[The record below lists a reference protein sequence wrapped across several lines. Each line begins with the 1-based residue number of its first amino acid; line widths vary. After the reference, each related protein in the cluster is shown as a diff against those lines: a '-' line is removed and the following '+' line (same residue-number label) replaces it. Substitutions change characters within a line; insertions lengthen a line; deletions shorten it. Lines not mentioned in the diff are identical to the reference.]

1 MDKRFSIYLVHRKI
15 NRFTFCIFV
24 QKYIKM
30 KKEHVKLS
38 PKHREQLLGMLGK
51 GSLTARVYKRINALL
66 ALDDGLP
73 YTVVKKRVHLSRVSL
88 TKLAKKYKLSGLG
101 CLYDNARSGRP
112 IKIDA
117 KQRDQVTLLAC
128 EETPD
133 GHSHWSTRLL
143 ADKMVELGHCEDISH
158 TSVHNILKKKT

>member
-1 MDKRFSIYLVHRKI
+1 
-15 NRFTFCIFV
+15 
-24 QKYIKM
+24 M

-38 PKHREQLLGMLGK
+38 PEDREQLLVMLAK
-51 GSLTARVYKRINALL
+51 GSLTARIYKRVNALL
-66 ALDDGLP
+66 ALDEGGA
-73 YTVVKKRVHLSRVSL
+73 YTAVEKQVRLSVVSL
-88 TKLAKKYKLSGLG
+88 GKLAAKYKQVGLG
-101 CLYDNARSGRP
+101 CLRDAPRSGRP

-133 GHSHWSTRLL
+133 GHSHWSIRLL
-143 ADKMVELGHCEDISH
+143 ADKIVELGHCEEISH